1 MNVYRPK
8 STIEQWRILQAV
20 VDYGGYAH
28 AADALNKSQS
38 SLNHAVAKLQ
48 QVVGVQLLEVK
59 GRKAHLTAAGE
70 VLLRRSRQLTNLT
83 EEIEQL
89 ADNLEQGW
97 EPEVKLTLEM
107 VFDRSQ
113 LIPVLNEFQQVS
125 RGSRLIINDT
135 VLTGTVEQIQEQTAD
150 VVITHHLP
158 RGFIGEPISQYSM
171 DLVCHPD
178 HPLADLPQPIDQNE
192 LSQHLQIV
200 IQDTGSNPVED
211 EGWLKAEQRWTVS
224 HFDEA
229 LRLIRN
235 GLGFCWLPPY
245 VVQEDL
251 DSGRLS
257 RIEIEG
263 SSSRK
268 GSLYMVLPKAEQT
281 GPCAKTL
288 AELILKHQPR

>member
-1 MNVYRPK
+1 MSVYRPK

-20 VDYGGYAH
+20 VDCGGYAH
-28 AADALNKSQS
+28 AAEALNKSQS

-48 QVVGVQLLEVK
+48 QVVGVQLLEVR

-97 EPEVKLTLEM
+97 EPEVKLALEM
-107 VFDRSQ
+107 VFDRS
-113 LIPVLNEFQQVS
+113 LLVPVLDEFQQLS
-125 RGSRLIINDT
+125 RGSRLVISDT
-135 VLTGTVEQIQEQTAD
+135 VLTGTMEQIQEQAAD
-150 VVITHHLP
+150 VVISHHIP
-158 RGFIGEPISQYSM
+158 RGFIGEPIGQYSM
-171 DLVCHPD
+171 DLVCHPE
-178 HPLADLPQPIDQNE
+178 HPLAKLEQPINQNE
-192 LSQHLQIV
+192 LSQYLQIV
-200 IQDTGSNPVED
+200 IQDTGSQPVED

-235 GLGFCWLPPY
+235 GLGFCWLPGY
-245 VVQEDL
+245 IAQEDL
-251 DSGRLS
+251 GSGRLAQ
-257 RIEIEG
+257 IAVEG

-268 GSLYMVLPKAEQT
+268 GSLYMVLPKAELT

-288 AELILKHQPR
+288 SELILKYQSR